1 MRAMRVGLKGGVVV
15 SALAGASV
23 FAFTV
28 PVAQAD
34 PLVQGDVCNP
44 EIDDGCPQALI
55 GVLSIEKHVDGGTE
69 PTAGF
74 DLVATSRTYG
84 VSVDGTDD
92 NGIFPSSDDVATVLD
107 LLYEAPLNGGAP
119 APAVFIGEVLRDGF
133 VFDGVSC
140 TGDVSESWYE
150 FIPGADPA
158 DDQVGLEVQLS
169 PNLDGELQNENGLAL
184 LNGFLTAECAV
195 KNLSATIEL
204 TKTVS
209 PASVAP
215 GANVVFTITATNTGE
230 STLYDGVLEDV
241 LPSGMTFVSAVGG
254 AGVTCD
260 DTAPIRCD
268 LDAVAP
274 GGAHTATVTAT
285 VGAGVAD
292 ASTLTNAA
300 SVEALAPRWTPDLC
314 IFDRSED
321 VLTFGL
327 AAVDER
333 ISGEECDAPA
343 FVVSDEAT
351 ATVTAVVPTTS
362 TTSTTTTTVAPTTTA
377 LGVQPPAP
385 TTLPPLTGILPE
397 TGAGDSNLPII
408 PMSALVLGGLLLLV
422 RRRRPG
428 QA

>member
-1 MRAMRVGLKGGVVV
+1 MRVGPKGAVVV
-15 SALAGASV
+15 AALAGASV

-28 PVAQAD
+28 PAAHAD
-34 PLVQGDVCNP
+34 PLVQGNAC
-44 EIDDGCPQALI
+44 EIEDDCPPPALI
-55 GVLSIEKHVDGGTE
+55 GDLSIEKHVDGGTT
-69 PTAGF
+69 PTPGF
-74 DLVATSRTYG
+74 DLVVDPIPGDATVSDGQGNDSGVFPSTDEATSLRLSGYAQN
-84 VSVDGTDD
+84 
-92 NGIFPSSDDVATVLD
+92 NGITPDLD
-107 LLYEAPLNGGAP
+107 
-119 APAVFIGEVLRDGF
+119 VFIGEVLRDGF

-140 TGDVSESWYE
+140 GDGSFVVSGYE
-150 FIPGADPA
+150 FRTIDA
-158 DDQVGLEVQLS
+158 DQVGQVFRLLPLQ
-169 PNLDGELQNENGLAL
+169 GESAPQ
-184 LNGFLTAECAV
+184 CAV
-195 KNLSATIEL
+195 ENLSATIDL

-215 GANVVFTITATNTGE
+215 GASVVFTITATNTGD

-254 AGVTCD
+254 TGVTCD
-260 DTAPIRCD
+260 ATAPVRCD

-274 GGAHTATVTAT
+274 GGVRTATVTAN
-285 VGAGVAD
+285 VAAGVAD

-314 IFDRSED
+314 VFDQSE
-321 VLTFGL
+321 VLTFAL
-327 AAVDER
+327 SAVDQLIE
-333 ISGEECDAPA
+333 GEECDAPA
-343 FVVSDEAT
+343 FVVSDEAA

-362 TTSTTTTTVAPTTTA
+362 TTTTTTTTAAPTTTA

-397 TGAGDSNLPII
+397 TGAGDGNLAII
-408 PMSALVLGGLLLLV
+408 AMSTVVLGGLLLLV